1 MIIDSIDLRGNL
13 PKIDGK
19 LISSKVMLVSTIMKI
34 LLEHGYTF
42 DPIHRPVPAFLRN
55 YQSIDRRY
63 LVRFFRN
70 VVNQLRAHMNF
81 PINSCILS
89 YDGFNIKY
97 PNDGRLTRLCIIKY
111 TYNGFVNKYCIPIS
125 ELSYRVNK
133 LLSFGVKQIEIA

>member
-1 MIIDSIDLRGNL
+1 MVIDSIDLRGNL

-42 DPIHRPVPAFLRN
+42 NPITRPVPAFLRN
-55 YQSIDRRY
+55 YDSVDRKY

-70 VVNQLRAHMNF
+70 VVNQLRARLNF
-81 PINSCILS
+81 PIDSCILS

-97 PNDGRLTRLCIIKY
+97 PTDGRLTRLCIIKY
-111 TYNGFVNKYCIPIS
+111 TYAGHVNKYCIPIS
-125 ELSYRVNK
+125 ELSYRVDK
-133 LLSFGVKQIEIA
+133 LLTLGVKQIEIA

>member
-42 DPIHRPVPAFLRN
+42 DPINRPVPAFLRN
-55 YQSIDRRY
+55 YQSIDRKY

-70 VVNQLRAHMNF
+70 WLTTLRKN
-81 PINSCILS
+81 
-89 YDGFNIKY
+89 
-97 PNDGRLTRLCIIKY
+97 LTRY
-111 TYNGFVNKYCIPIS
+111 F
-125 ELSYRVNK
+125 LS
-133 LLSFGVKQIEIA
+133 ID